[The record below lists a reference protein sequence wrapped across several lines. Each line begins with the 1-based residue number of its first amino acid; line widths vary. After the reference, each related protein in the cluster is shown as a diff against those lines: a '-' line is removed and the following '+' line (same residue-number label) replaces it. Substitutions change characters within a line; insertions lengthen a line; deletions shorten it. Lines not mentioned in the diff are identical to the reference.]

1 MQETHLSKHYSTMA
15 KKAIKQQHTEVHT
28 PTGLAHN
35 TEVSVVSD
43 DSILPSPAD
52 LQAYQAIHPGF
63 VEYFITTA
71 SKEQEHRHTIEKQNA
86 GIIQAHVKAEANARK
101 LSLWFAF
108 ILMLAFCVLGA
119 FMIYIGHEYIGIG
132 AFLTSLVSS
141 WRLFFPNAKE
151 NQSQKSND
159 SHSSSD

>member
-1 MQETHLSKHYSTMA
+1 MA
-15 KKAIKQQHTEVHT
+15 KKSIKQQHTELHT

-52 LQAYQAIHPGF
+52 LQAYQNIHPKF
-63 VEYFITTA
+63 VEYFIDIA
-71 SKEQEHRHTIEKQNA
+71 SKEQEHRHSIEKQNVN
-86 GIIQAHVKAEANARK
+86 IIQAHTETEANARK

-108 ILMLAFCVLGA
+108 ILMLAFCMLGA
-119 FMIYIGHEYIGIG
+119 FMIYIGHEYIGG
-132 AFLTSLVSS
+132 GSFFLSLVSS
-141 WRLFFPNAKE
+141 LRLFFSDAKA
-151 NQSQKSND
+151 NQSQTSNE

>member
-1 MQETHLSKHYSTMA
+1 MVRQ
-15 KKAIKQQHTEVHT
+15 AIKKQHTEVHT

-43 DSILPSPAD
+43 DNILPSPAD

-63 VEYFITTA
+63 VEYFITVA
-71 SKEQEHRHTIEKQNA
+71 SKEQEHRHSIEKQNID
-86 GIIQAHVKAEANARK
+86 IIQAHVKAEANARK

-108 ILMLAFCVLGA
+108 ILMLTFCVLGVV
-119 FMIYIGHEYIGIG
+119 MIYIGHEYIGG
-132 AFLTSLVSS
+132 GSFLLSIVSS
-141 WRLFFPNAKE
+141 LRFFFPNAKE

>member
-1 MQETHLSKHYSTMA
+1 MA
-15 KKAIKQQHTEVHT
+15 KKSIKQQHTEVHT
-28 PTGLAHN
+28 STGLAQN

-63 VEYFITTA
+63 VEYFITIA
-71 SKEQEHRHTIEKQNA
+71 SKEQEHRHSIEKQNVDM
-86 GIIQAHVKAEANARK
+86 IQTHVKAEANARK

-108 ILMLAFCVLGA
+108 ILMLAFCLLGA
-119 FMIYIGHEYIGIG
+119 FMIYIGHEYIGG
-132 AFLTSLVSS
+132 SSFFVSLVSS
-141 WRLFFPNAKE
+141 LGLFLPSTKA

>member
-1 MQETHLSKHYSTMA
+1 MA
-15 KKAIKQQHTEVHT
+15 KKSIKQQHTEVHT
-28 PTGLAHN
+28 STGLAQN

-63 VEYFITTA
+63 VEYFITVA
-71 SKEQEHRHTIEKQNA
+71 SKEQEHRHSIEKQNVDM
-86 GIIQAHVKAEANARK
+86 IQTHVKAEANARK

-108 ILMLAFCVLGA
+108 ILMLAFCLLGA
-119 FMIYIGHEYIGIG
+119 FMIYIGHEYIGG
-132 AFLTSLVSS
+132 GSFFVSLVSS
-141 WRLFFPNAKE
+141 LRLFLPSTKA
-151 NQSQKSND
+151 NQSHAESG